1 MEHVVVRC
9 DERREVL
16 IDDNASGW
24 TDDTLDV
31 EEGHHLFRLG
41 GPQDYQPSLVEEVVT
56 GTTVITPMVIVFTRP
71 QVVPENP
78 ASPATET
85 EERNA

>member
-24 TDDTLDV
+24 TDNTLDV

-41 GPQDYQPSLVEEVVT
+41 GPQDYQPTSVEVAVT
-56 GTTVITPMVIVFTRP
+56 GTTVLTPMEVVFTRP
-71 QVVPENP
+71 QAAPESP
-78 ASPATET
+78 TSPAAET